1 MMNNLK
7 KKPIRNLSLQDC
19 YELANL
25 GYIFIKHKNIVIV
38 GKE

>member
-1 MMNNLK
+1 MNNIK

-25 GYIFIKHKNIVIV
+25 GYIFVKYEYVILV
-38 GKE
+38 GKGK